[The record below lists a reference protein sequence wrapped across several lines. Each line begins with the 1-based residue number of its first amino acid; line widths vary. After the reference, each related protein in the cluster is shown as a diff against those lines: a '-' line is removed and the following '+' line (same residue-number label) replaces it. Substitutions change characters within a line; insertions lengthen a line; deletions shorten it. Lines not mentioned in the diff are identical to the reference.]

1 MIFSAAHVSSAASE
15 SVARVTEHEHGQ
27 EAKEL
32 VESARETTGNVEQT
46 AVDAVLGTSAV
57 WQAGEAGVGAAK
69 AGQMEDVE
77 I

>member
-1 MIFSAAHVSSAASE
+1 MVSAAHVTSTLRESAS
-15 SVARVTEHEHGQ
+15 RITEHEHGQ

-32 VESARETTGNVEQT
+32 VESARETTRNVGQV
-46 AVDAVLGTSAV
+46 AVDATLGTSFV

-69 AGQMEDVE
+69 AGQMEDVQ